1 MTTRQLGAP
10 IRRREDPR
18 LLTGNGRYL
27 DDLGAGAL
35 HAAFVRSTSAHARIV
50 DIDIT
55 DAWEVEGVEAIY
67 TYEDLEGPMAQPLP
81 VLTEGLVFLTVVDRD
96 GDHHRAGEGH
106 DVDPPRAA
114 VPEFGDLQCGEGEDC
129 GIGAP
134 RGPPHR

>member
-55 DAWEVEGVEAIY
+55 DAWEIEGVEAIY
-67 TYEDLEGPMAQPLP
+67 TY
-81 VLTEGLVFLTVVDRD
+81 
-96 GDHHRAGEGH
+96 
-106 DVDPPRAA
+106 
-114 VPEFGDLQCGEGEDC
+114 
-129 GIGAP
+129 
-134 RGPPHR
+134 